1 MLSEGTVIG
10 LSLIVDSEYV
20 NAKSY
25 KTYVGAQ
32 LIYERSGESQWFSRT
47 TNWWSKSGIGN

>member
-32 LIYERSGESQWFSRT
+32 LIYEWFSRT
-47 TNWWSKSGIGN
+47 TKWWSKSGIGN